1 MKFIKGLLKF
11 FIGVVITFIII
22 ALGTFFLI
30 HTSETQLPDE
40 ISKNIEDPL
49 NFTDLMR
56 QIHLGRGATLSKKD
70 INTYLYH
77 QQESYKN
84 SLVKINYVYFDSE
97 NGEGKIFINVTP
109 KIERYGLNK
118 INVELRGKGTLDYE
132 KPILGL
138 NVEGISI
145 TRLPLPGFILNPL
158 IEEGLSIIDHP
169 RILAYDEGEK
179 EITFDLSNLYIDSL
193 GFSEKGIEYMISTP
207 LDGIQGIDYEKI
219 NNLIQNGID
228 DAILL
233 DLKSEIE
240 ALNESDRI
248 KVFDYL
254 EEVLSP
260 EEFSEIQDMFNWMKT
275 LTDCI
280 LYTIMKY
287 VDK

>member
-260 EEFSEIQDMFNWMKT
+260 EEFSEIQDMFN
-275 LTDCI
+275 
-280 LYTIMKY
+280 
-287 VDK
+287 